1 MSVESLIG
9 FGRVFGTHPIGFGD
23 PFISPWQALADPADG
38 VVPDDG
44 GVKVV
49 VAGDFGAGVRHEVWV
64 SYGTGWRSCYSGVS
78 GQGWGCY
85 PAADGSLSFIVPGGL
100 ALGAHD
106 VRIRWP
112 GRTIVRTAALTVV
125 RRHRR
130 AKSYEMARFFTKPF
144 LAGRGPSDPTQDE
157 LYEGTGAD
165 KAPLYGPLRA
175 VKEAIADMG
184 NRAGGLI
191 LTRLTRDLPPA
202 PFGPSPPAEALEAL
216 VETTHAFPAA
226 DGTIVCH
233 GEEMFYETAVS
244 GTISG
249 LVRDDAVR
257 ETRPKGEP
265 VVLWTRDVSD
275 LDLARLALLVDTAE
289 GDFLNVLGQ
298 NYGVPR
304 YLDCPD
310 DTYRRLI
317 RALAYQAAKGSRTA
331 LEEILSVLLEGDGIT
346 LTDGVVSRAGRTL
359 TSAAAPF
366 TAGMV
371 DLRVRLRGTG
381 RNADKLVRIA
391 EVVSTSVVR
400 FDPRGGLGWE
410 PADLDDEVDVPWD
423 LIPYDVLETPY
434 KPCTV
439 IIRIVGA
446 PPTSALGFAYLQGG
460 ETATSTDADTVTV
473 SAPIRQVLGVW
484 LATDTLRQGT
494 NYATTNQISGSTITL
509 DTSLPAANTEVIVD
523 YGAINAP
530 TTPPTGG
537 VPGRAGG
544 PATSQLLRDVN
555 VRNPGDAAE
564 VAYYAAL
571 DPPDQVIYASTP
583 PIERYPFYLGDRA
596 GVLKAIFDAITVAG
610 VIPELEVRTW

>member
-1 MSVESLIG
+1 MSVESILG

-23 PFISPWQALADPADG
+23 PFISPWQALADPAGG

-44 GVKVV
+44 GVKIVV
-49 VAGDFGAGVRHEVWV
+49 GGAFGAGVRHEVWV
-64 SYGTGWRSCYSGVS
+64 SYGTGWRRCYSGAS
-78 GQGWGCY
+78 GLGWGCY
-85 PAADGSLSFIVPGGL
+85 PSADGSLSFIVPGGL

-112 GRTIVRTAALTVV
+112 GRTIVRTDALTVV

-130 AKSYEMARFFTKPF
+130 AKSFEMARFFTRPF
-144 LAGRGPSDPTQDE
+144 MAGRGPVDPTQDE

-165 KAPLYGPLRA
+165 KAPIYGPLRA

-202 PFGPSPPAEALEAL
+202 PFGPTPPAEALEAL

-233 GEEMFYETAVS
+233 GEEMFYETAAA

-249 LVRDDAVR
+249 LVRNDAVR

-265 VVLWTRDVSD
+265 VVLWTRNVSD

-331 LEEILSVLLEGDGIT
+331 LDEILGVLLEDKGIT
-346 LTDGVVSRAGRTL
+346 LTDGAVSRAGRTL

-366 TAGMV
+366 TAGML

-410 PADLDDEVDVPWD
+410 PADLDDESDVSWD
-423 LIPYDVLETPY
+423 LVPYDVLETPY

-446 PPTSALGFAYLQGG
+446 PPTIALGFAYLQGG
-460 ETATSTDADTVTV
+460 EVVTSTDADTVEV
-473 SAPIRQVLGVW
+473 AAPIRQVLGVW
-484 LATDTLRQGT
+484 LAADTGRQGT

-530 TTPPTGG
+530 PTPPTGG
-537 VPGRAGG
+537 VPGRADG
-544 PATSQLLRDVN
+544 PATAQLLESVDTLN
-555 VRNPGDAAE
+555 TG
-564 VAYYAAL
+564 
-571 DPPDQVIYASTP
+571 TP
-583 PIERYPFYLGDRA
+583 ERYPLYLGDRG
-596 GVLKAIFDAITVAG
+596 GVLKAIFDTITVAG

>member
-1 MSVESLIG
+1 MSVASLLG

-23 PFISPWQALADPADG
+23 PFISPWHALADPADG

-44 GVKVV
+44 GVRVV
-49 VAGDFGAGVRHEVWV
+49 VAGSFGAGVRHEVWV
-64 SYGTGWRSCYSGVS
+64 SYGTDWRRCYSGVS

-85 PAADGSLSFIVPGGL
+85 PAANGSLSFIVPGGL

-112 GRTIVRTAALTVV
+112 GRTIVRTDAITVV

-130 AKSYEMARFFTKPF
+130 AKSFEMARFFTRPF
-144 LAGRGPSDPTQDE
+144 MAGRGPVDPTQDE

-202 PFGPSPPAEALEAL
+202 PFGPTPPAEALEAL

-233 GEEMFYETAVS
+233 GEEMFYETATD

-249 LVRDDAVR
+249 LVRNDAVR
-257 ETRPKGEP
+257 EIRPKGEP
-265 VVLWTRDVSD
+265 VVLWTRNVSD

-289 GDFLNVLGQ
+289 GDFLNVIGQ

-331 LEEILSVLLEGDGIT
+331 LEEILGVLLEDKGIT
-346 LTDGVVSRAGRTL
+346 LDDGVVSRADRTL

-366 TAGMV
+366 TAGML

-381 RNADKLVRIA
+381 RNADKILRIA

-410 PADLDDEVDVPWD
+410 PADLDDESDVPWD
-423 LIPYDVLETPY
+423 LVPYDVLETPY

-446 PPTSALGFAYLQGG
+446 PPTSALGFGYLQGG
-460 ETATSTDADTVTV
+460 EVVTSTDVDTVEV
-473 SAPIRQVLGVW
+473 AAPIRQVLGVW
-484 LATDTLRQGT
+484 LATDTQRHGT
-494 NYATTNQISGSTITL
+494 NYATTNQFSDSTITL

-530 TTPPTGG
+530 TEPPTGG
-537 VPGRAGG
+537 VPGRADG
-544 PATSQLLRDVN
+544 PATAQLLESVDTLN
-555 VRNPGDAAE
+555 TG
-564 VAYYAAL
+564 
-571 DPPDQVIYASTP
+571 TP
-583 PIERYPFYLGDRA
+583 ERYPLYLGDRG
-596 GVLKAIFDAITVAG
+596 GVLKAIFDTITVAG

>member
-1 MSVESLIG
+1 MSVASLLG

-49 VAGDFGAGVRHEVWV
+49 VAGAFGAGVRHEVWV
-64 SYGTGWRSCYSGVS
+64 SYGSGWRRCYSGVS

-112 GRTIVRTAALTVV
+112 GRTIVRPDALTVV

-130 AKSYEMARFFTKPF
+130 AKSYEVARFLTRPFT
-144 LAGRGPSDPTQDE
+144 AGRGPVDPTQDE
-157 LYEGTGAD
+157 LYEGTSVD

-202 PFGPSPPAEALEAL
+202 PFGPTPPAEALEAL
-216 VETTHAFPAA
+216 VETTHAFPAS
-226 DGTIVCH
+226 DGTVVCH
-233 GEEMFYETAVS
+233 GETMFYEHAAG

-265 VVLWTRDVSD
+265 VVLWTRNVSD

-289 GDFLNVLGQ
+289 GDFLNVIGS

-310 DTYRRLI
+310 GTYRRLI

-331 LEEILSVLLEGDGIT
+331 LEEILGVLLEDKGIT
-346 LTDGVVSRAGRTL
+346 LDDGVVSRADRTL

-366 TAGMV
+366 TPGML

-381 RNADKLVRIA
+381 RNADKIVRIA

-410 PADLDDEVDVPWD
+410 PADLDDESDVPWD
-423 LIPYDVLETPY
+423 LVPYDVLETPY

-460 ETATSTDADTVTV
+460 EVVTSTDADTVEV
-473 SAPIRQVLGVW
+473 AAPIRQVLGVW
-484 LATDTLRQGT
+484 LASDTQRQGT
-494 NYATTNQISGSTITL
+494 NYATTNQFSGSTITL

-530 TTPPTGG
+530 TDPPTGG
-537 VPGRAGG
+537 VPGRADG
-544 PATSQLLRDVN
+544 PATAQLLEN
-555 VRNPGDAAE
+555 VDTLNTG
-564 VAYYAAL
+564 
-571 DPPDQVIYASTP
+571 TP
-583 PIERYPFYLGDRA
+583 ERYPLYLGDRG
-596 GVLKAIFDAITVAG
+596 GVLKAIFDTITVAG